1 MKLFILILI
10 SLAVLNGAS
19 YDQAISQV
27 QDQLASFE
35 YKVKDWQADSKNEPK
50 KEEIPTT
57 TNLKVDFASQA
68 PHANWDLPYQE
79 ACEEAALIQAYYYFN
94 NKKLTNE
101 LMDQE
106 IIEVV
111 EWEKQRFGLYSD
123 TELAEVGIMAKE
135 YFNLDVEI
143 VEQVTIELMKQYLS
157 QGYLILAPTA
167 GRELGN
173 PNYTEPGPLYHFL
186 VIRGYDRNEFITND
200 VGTRK
205 GDGYK
210 YKYQTIINAI
220 HDLPLKENGQPFRP
234 YDETAEDLE
243 KEQKILKGAKR
254 FMVVRGIL
262 DR

>member
-1 MKLFILILI
+1 M
-10 SLAVLNGAS
+10 AVLNGAS
-19 YDQAISQV
+19 YDQAIGQV

-35 YKVKDWQADSKNEPK
+35 YKVKDWQVDLENEPK
-50 KEEIPTT
+50 EEEVPTT
-57 TNLKVDFASQA
+57 VNLNVDFASQA
-68 PHANWDLPYQE
+68 PLANWDLPYQE

-101 LMDQE
+101 LMDKE

-111 EWEKQRFGLYSD
+111 EWEKQKFGLYSD
-123 TELAEVGIMAKE
+123 TELVEVEIMAKE
-135 YFNLDVEI
+135 YFNLDVKI
-143 VEQVTIELMKQYLS
+143 VEQVEVDLMKKYLS
-157 QGYLILAPTA
+157 QGYLILIPTA

-210 YKYQTIINAI
+210 YKYQTIIEAI
-220 HDLPLKENGQPFRP
+220 HDLPLKTDGQPFRP
-234 YDETAEDLE
+234 YDELVEDDE
-243 KEQKILKGAKR
+243 KEKKMLKGSKR
-254 FMVVRGIL
+254 VLLVKGIL
-262 DR
+262 DN